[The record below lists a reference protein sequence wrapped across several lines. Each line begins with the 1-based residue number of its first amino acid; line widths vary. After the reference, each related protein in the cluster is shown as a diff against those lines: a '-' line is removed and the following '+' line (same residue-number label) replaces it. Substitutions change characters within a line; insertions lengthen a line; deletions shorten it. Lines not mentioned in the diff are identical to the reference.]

1 MIKDKVAKR
10 FVAAVN
16 TYVAMQNEKM
26 KRYGL
31 TELIP
36 MVNELPDEDG
46 DLLTRFS
53 RHSFPDLTPHRHLYF
68 FDEFKQNDEFVAFGG
83 NDNYNDVYVVEKKTG
98 KVLVFS
104 EEERF
109 QYACADNFTSFLS
122 AFIVLIDLEVAL
134 GQQQIISDPLAVLNE
149 TVAAAGGEEYRAFY
163 RFIFPISI
171 EKILN

>member
-1 MIKDKVAKR
+1 MRKDKVAKR
-10 FVAAVN
+10 FIAAVN
-16 TYVAMQNEKM
+16 RYVVMQNEKI

-31 TELIP
+31 TELISK
-36 MVNELPDEDG
+36 VDELPDEGG

-53 RHSFPDLTPHRHLYF
+53 RHSFPNFTPHRHLYF
-68 FDEFKQNDEFVAFGG
+68 FDEFKQNAEFIAFGG

-122 AFIVLIDLEVAL
+122 AFIVLIDLEIAL
-134 GQQQIISDPLAVLNE
+134 GRQQMIANPLAVLNE
-149 TVAAAGGEEYRAFY
+149 AVVAAGGEEYRPFY